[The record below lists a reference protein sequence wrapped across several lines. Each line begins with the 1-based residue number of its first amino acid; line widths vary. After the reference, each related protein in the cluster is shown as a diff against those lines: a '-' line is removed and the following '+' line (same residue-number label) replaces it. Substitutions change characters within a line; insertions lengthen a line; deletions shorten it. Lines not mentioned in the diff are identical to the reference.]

1 MALTYLIDTSVLTRL
16 RTVVVAERLRALDAA
31 GLARAAIT
39 DLEIGYSATGGDE
52 WDRLMAALGAFDRID
67 VVAGDIARALE
78 VQRQLAVAGL
88 KGRKVADLLIAAV
101 AERSALT
108 VLHYDRDFDHIR
120 SVTRQPTEWVV
131 PAGSID

>member
-31 GLARAAIT
+31 GLARATIT